1 MAFAEEQEREERLRG
16 QHQQLAN
23 ELSALPERDS
33 RREDVSER
41 LGRLVIEIRQIIYDE
56 SSDLCS
62 VPECITRATVTGTK
76 QWCQFHAPQ
85 QK

>member
-1 MAFAEEQEREERLRG
+1 MAFAKEQEREERLRG

-23 ELSALPERDS
+23 ELLALPERDS

-56 SSDLCS
+56 SSDY
-62 VPECITRATVTGTK
+62 A
-76 QWCQFHAPQ
+76 QFPSA
-85 QK
+85 